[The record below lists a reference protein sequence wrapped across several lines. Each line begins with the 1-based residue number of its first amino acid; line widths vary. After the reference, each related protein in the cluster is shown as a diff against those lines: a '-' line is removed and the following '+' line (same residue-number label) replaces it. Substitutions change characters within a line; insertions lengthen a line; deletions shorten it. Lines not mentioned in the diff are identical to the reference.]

1 MSNTEAKSFSSD
13 LGASSEAA
21 TGAAPVRYYIASL
34 KHTIRD
40 HEHITFWGPD
50 HRGYRL
56 VVEDGH
62 TGEYTLAEAQRLNDG
77 LDCLAV
83 PVDAVKAL
91 LSPEP
96 YFRTYKGT
104 AARFYDTP
112 GPVVD
117 NTRAN
122 WNLLIAASLAEGRE
136 HKPKPEVFKGT
147 RRSFAIVVEATE
159 DAS

>member
-1 MSNTEAKSFSSD
+1 MD
-13 LGASSEAA
+13 D
-21 TGAAPVRYYIASL
+21 RYYIASL

-50 HRGYRL
+50 HRGYVL
-56 VVEDGH
+56 AIKDGH

-77 LDCLAV
+77 IDCLAV

-96 YFRTYKGT
+96 YYRNGRGV

-112 GPVVD
+112 GPVVE

-122 WNLLIAASLAEGRE
+122 WNRLIAASLADGRQM
-136 HKPKPEVFKGT
+136 KPKPEVFRGT
-147 RRSFAIVVEATE
+147 RRAFAITE
-159 DAS
+159 EQQ